1 MKIVRVI
8 ATVIKV
14 ENENGQPIICATIK
28 NICYENA
35 IFSLIRTTL

>member
-8 ATVIKV
+8 ATVIKA

-28 NICYENA
+28 KL
-35 IFSLIRTTL
+35 S